1 MSTRL
6 ITFVCL
12 LSALAYA
19 QPPKSGINFYSIA
32 AEAQLG
38 RSISNDLRSSLIV
51 IDDPQVARIA
61 AALAPHSGGA
71 FEYHVLVFD
80 DAAHSISP
88 RPLEFP
94 YAPGRLDGEPLSI
107 AGGWIF
113 VPSSLSKVN
122 EAQLAAILAHS
133 MAHISLRHATRL
145 ATKGD
150 LMQMSVYALP
160 DRIPTI
166 IPASMEG
173 GFPFALTEMARMSE
187 LQADARA
194 ITTLKASGYDARAL
208 IDYLRTLP
216 SERRFSS
223 MPDPAR
229 RIARIESA
237 LASQPTPFRPA
248 PLP

>member
-6 ITFVCL
+6 FTFVCL

-19 QPPKSGINFYSIA
+19 QPPQSGINFYSIA
-32 AEAQLG
+32 AEAELG
-38 RSISNDLRSSLIV
+38 CSISNDLRSSLMI

-61 AALAPHSGGA
+61 AALVPHASGA
-71 FEYHVLVFD
+71 FEYHVQVFD

-94 YAPGRLDGEPLSI
+94 YAPDHLDGEPRSI

-113 VPSSLSKVN
+113 VPASLAKVN

-166 IPASMEG
+166 IPASMER
-173 GFPFALTEMARMSE
+173 GFPLVLTEMARRSE
-187 LQADARA
+187 LEADARA
-194 ITTLKASGYDARAL
+194 ITTLKASGYDAQAL

-216 SERRFSS
+216 AEQRWSS
-223 MPDPAR
+223 MPHPAR
-229 RIARIESA
+229 RIGRIESA
-237 LASQPTPFRPA
+237 LASP